1 MLKYNTIPMQASF
14 ESLNPAIPP
23 LEPDRLVIPTTTHK
37 WTARSKVACI
47 NNYGAS
53 GSNATM
59 IVCPPPSTNYYS
71 PHRITENSTLEKYPI
86 FISANS
92 VASLIA
98 NCVALQIQLARLS
111 ADCESR
117 GLLANL
123 AHNLATKQNRA
134 LPHAL
139 ATTAATLSELDNQL
153 CAVAKGTSAQVLQMP
168 SKAKPVVLVFGGQ
181 VNDAV
186 GLSQDLYERSILFR
200 SYLDQCDTILRSF
213 GLKGLYPEIFQTA
226 PVSDIVALQS
236 MVFSV
241 QYSSSKAWMDS
252 GLQIEAVIGHSLG
265 QFAAMYISGT
275 LSVEEGLK
283 LVSGRAS
290 LMQKHWGS
298 ERGSMI
304 AVEADTATVESI
316 ISALKVFGSDHAV
329 EIACYNGPTSHVL
342 VGRETSI
349 VRIQE
354 IIAHEPFQAKAIKSK
369 RLNVTHGFHSVFTE
383 PLLPSLMI
391 LAEEL
396 TFKNPVIHLETCSD
410 GQNWIQPTAQLVA
423 EHTRTSVYFSQ
434 AINRLADRL
443 GPCTWIEAG
452 SASSVISMARHALD
466 PSRLD
471 QHSFQ
476 SCQLGCA
483 RTMGSLANTTVNLW
497 KWGHHTQ
504 FWPFHPLQRDHY
516 TPINMPP
523 YQFEKTTHWLD
534 WKEPSEA
541 AHNTEAP
548 VLLASEADLISFVG
562 YRKQDNREAEFSV
575 NPRSKQW
582 KAHVTGHAVLSEP
595 LCPAPMYVE
604 LASRAAAL
612 LKEDKESKSCP
623 VLVENIEIKSPLGL
637 AQDRSITIIMTR
649 RESTCCWDFE
659 LMSQAISERTSP
671 LSHGTGK
678 LVLQSENPVHLEDF
692 VRYEKLV
699 RYDRF
704 ASIRSDLRSE
714 ALQGA
719 MVYNV
724 FSKVVNYA
732 SWYKGVR
739 SVFSRDGEAVGKVVP
754 PNQSEE
760 GLAGTITSPLA
771 LDSFIQVSGLHVN
784 SLTECGPNQVFVC
797 TKLNRIQI
805 SPNFRADASE
815 SRAWDV
821 YTNLTKTGDRTVS
834 NDIYVFDSSN
844 QSLVIII
851 LGASFN
857 RVPISS
863 LAKVLSQANSKTS
876 ITKNNHITTKEPTQE
891 TTMKKER
898 NPFHSLPLVEP
909 GISRPGAEA
918 RASTLTSVNAGVIND
933 LRELIHKV
941 ADISVGDL
949 EDHSTLEEL
958 GMDSLMVTE
967 VASEISKCFAVDISP
982 HDFEE
987 LPSLNSVGELIFS
1000 RGYNSGKPQEISSS
1014 SSSSGEFDEVSL
1026 LTPDTSPSTPSEHS
1040 VPRDLFEKLEKLLTT
1055 HLETAE
1061 RMERKTN
1068 LAALGLDSLMC
1079 MELAAD
1085 VKKHFGIELDLH
1097 NLNEE
1102 STFGDLYDQVAFQE
1116 KIPNSKVESKRV
1128 LVETVVYK
1136 TAGKLHL
1143 HADIYYPMEVPQKR
1157 MPVGKALW
1165 LQLTGLCANLDQALL
1180 IHGGG
1185 HCLYTRKDVNS
1196 KHIKMLLANGFLPV
1210 SVDYRLCPEVTLVEG
1225 PMTDVRDALRWVREE
1240 LPSINLKRSGLQ
1252 IDGGCVAAVG
1262 WSTGGT
1268 LAMSLGF
1275 SARPHNIKPPEVVLA
1290 FYCPTNYD
1298 DDCKYL

>member
-1 MLKYNTIPMQASF
+1 MSSVKGNIGHLEAASGVASLIKTLLMLKYNTIPMQASF

-23 LEPDRLVIPTTTHK
+23 LEPDRLVIPIITHK

-59 IVCPPPSTNYYS
+59 IVCPPPSPVHYS
-71 PHRITENSTLEKYPI
+71 PHRITENASLEKYPI

-92 VASLIA
+92 AASLTA
-98 NCVALQIQLARLS
+98 NCVALQSQLARLS

-134 LPHAL
+134 LPYAL
-139 ATTAATLSELDNQL
+139 ATTAATLSELDNQFRDI
-153 CAVAKGTSAQVLQMP
+153 AKGTSAQVLQILP
-168 SKAKPVVLVFGGQ
+168 KAKPVVLVCGGQ

-213 GLKGLYPEIFQTA
+213 GLKGLYPDIFHTT

-252 GLQIEAVIGHSLG
+252 GLEIEAVVGHSLG
-265 QFAAMYISGT
+265 QFAAMCISGT
-275 LSVEEGLK
+275 LSIEEGLK

-304 AVEADTATVESI
+304 AIEADSTVLESI
-316 ISALKVFGSDHAV
+316 ISAVKVHGSDHAV
-329 EIACYNGPTSHVL
+329 EIACYNSPTSHVL
-342 VGRETSI
+342 VGCETSI
-349 VRIQE
+349 ARIQE
-354 IIAHEPFQAKAIKSK
+354 IIAHESFQAKTIRCK

-396 TFKNPVIHLETCSD
+396 TFKDPVIHLETCSD
-410 GQNWIQPTAQLVA
+410 GQSWIRPNAQLVA
-423 EHTRTSVYFSQ
+423 EHTRTPVYFGQ
-434 AINRLADRL
+434 AMNRLASRL
-443 GPCTWIEAG
+443 GPCTWVEAG

-466 PSRLD
+466 PSKVN

-476 SCQLGCA
+476 ACQLGSA
-483 RTMGSLANTTVNLW
+483 RAMSSLVDTTVNLW
-497 KWGHHTQ
+497 KWGHHVQ
-504 FWPFHPLQRDHY
+504 FWPFHSVQKDHY

-534 WKEPSEA
+534 WKEPSNEA
-541 AHNTEAP
+541 NTSAAP
-548 VLLASEADLISFVG
+548 VTPASEGDLITFVG
-562 YRKQDNREAEFSV
+562 YRKEDKREAEFSV

-604 LASRAAAL
+604 LASQAAVL
-612 LKEDKESKSCP
+612 LQDDKDFKSSP
-623 VLVENIEIKSPLGL
+623 VLFENIEIKSPLGL
-637 AQDRSITIIMTR
+637 AQDRSITILMAKRETR
-649 RESTCCWDFE
+649 FCWEFE
-659 LMSQAISERTSP
+659 LMSQAIGERTSP

-678 LVLQSENPVHLEDF
+678 LIMQCESPGLLEDF

-699 RYDRF
+699 TYDRF
-704 ASIRSDLRSE
+704 ASIRSDLKSE

-739 SVFSRDGEAVGKVVP
+739 SVFARNGEAVGKVVP
-754 PNQSEE
+754 PHHSEE
-760 GLAGTITSPLA
+760 GLAKMITSPLA

-805 SPNFRADASE
+805 SPNFKADASE

-821 YTNLTKTGDRTVS
+821 YTNFTKTGDRTIS

-844 QSLVIII
+844 QRLVMII
-851 LGASFN
+851 LGAFFN
-857 RVPISS
+857 RVPINS
-863 LAKVLSQANSKTS
+863 LAKVLAQANSRTS
-876 ITKNNHITTKEPTQE
+876 VTENNHVSTKEPIE
-891 TTMKKER
+891 VTTYKKEG
-898 NPFHSLPLVEP
+898 NSINSLPPVVS
-909 GISRPGAEA
+909 GISRFGAQA
-918 RASTLTSVNAGVIND
+918 RASTFTTVDSFAMKD
-933 LRELIHKV
+933 LRKLIHKV
-941 ADISVGDL
+941 ADISVEDIK
-949 EDHSTLEEL
+949 DHSTMEEL
-958 GMDSLMVTE
+958 GMDSLMMTE
-967 VASEISKCFAVDISP
+967 VASEIAKYFGVDINP

-987 LPSLNSVGELIFS
+987 LPDLKSVGELILS
-1000 RGYNSGKPQEISSS
+1000 RGYNSGHTQKVSSS
-1014 SSSSGEFDEVSL
+1014 SSSSGEIDEVSL
-1026 LTPDTSPSTPSEHS
+1026 DTPDTSPSTPSE
-1040 VPRDLFEKLEKLLTT
+1040 RGEAQDMFGELEKLLVAHLDTT
-1055 HLETAE
+1055 E

-1068 LAALGLDSLMC
+1068 LAALGLDSLMR
-1079 MELAAD
+1079 MELVAD
-1085 VKKHFGIELDLH
+1085 VKKHFGIELNLH
-1097 NLNEE
+1097 SINEA
-1102 STFGDLYDQVAFQE
+1102 STFGDLCDQVAWQAR
-1116 KIPNSKVESKRV
+1116 IPTSQVESKPV

-1136 TAGKLHL
+1136 VAGDIPLR
-1143 HADIYYPMEVPQKR
+1143 ADIYYPTEITKKR
-1157 MPVGKALW
+1157 MPIGKALW
-1165 LQLTGLCANLDQALL
+1165 RQLKA
-1180 IHGGG
+1180 
-1185 HCLYTRKDVNS
+1185 
-1196 KHIKMLLANGFLPV
+1196 
-1210 SVDYRLCPEVTLVEG
+1210 SVLT
-1225 PMTDVRDALRWVREE
+1225 
-1240 LPSINLKRSGLQ
+1240 
-1252 IDGGCVAAVG
+1252 
-1262 WSTGGT
+1262 
-1268 LAMSLGF
+1268 
-1275 SARPHNIKPPEVVLA
+1275 
-1290 FYCPTNYD
+1290 
-1298 DDCKYL
+1298 

>member
-1 MLKYNTIPMQASF
+1 MSSVKGNIGHLEAASGVASLIKTLLMIKYNTIPRQASF

-23 LEPDRLVIPTTTHK
+23 LEPDRLVIPSITHK

-59 IVCPPPSTNYYS
+59 IVCPPPSPINYS
-71 PHRITENSTLEKYPI
+71 PHRITENTSFEKYPI

-92 VASLIA
+92 VASLTA
-98 NCVALQIQLARLS
+98 NCVALQSQLARLS

-123 AHNLATKQNRA
+123 AYNLAKKQNRA

-139 ATTAATLSELDNQL
+139 ATTAATLSELDDQFS
-153 CAVAKGTSAQVLQMP
+153 AIAKGTSAKVLQIP
-168 SKAKPVVLVFGGQ
+168 PNAKPVVLVFGGQ

-213 GLKGLYPEIFQTA
+213 GLKGLYPEIFQTT

-252 GLQIEAVIGHSLG
+252 GLEIEAVVGHSLG
-265 QFAAMYISGT
+265 QFAAMCISGT

-298 ERGSMI
+298 ERGSMLAI
-304 AVEADTATVESI
+304 EADSTVLESI
-316 ISALKVFGSDHAV
+316 ISAVKVSGSDHAV
-329 EIACYNGPTSHVL
+329 EVACYNSPTSHVL
-342 VGRETSI
+342 VGCETSI
-349 VRIQE
+349 ARIQE
-354 IIAHEPFQAKAIKSK
+354 IIAHESFQAKTIRCK

-383 PLLPSLMI
+383 PLLPSLMN

-396 TFKNPVIHLETCSD
+396 TFKDPVIHLETCSD
-410 GQNWIQPTAQLVA
+410 GQSWIRPNAQLVA
-423 EHTRTSVYFSQ
+423 EHTRTSVYFGQ
-434 AINRLADRL
+434 AINRLAARL
-443 GPCTWIEAG
+443 GPCTWVEAG
-452 SASSVISMARHALD
+452 SASSVISMARRALD
-466 PSRLD
+466 PSIVD

-476 SCQLGCA
+476 SCQLGSA
-483 RTMGSLANTTVNLW
+483 RAMGSLADITVNLW
-497 KWGHHTQ
+497 KWGHHVQ
-504 FWPFHPLQRDHY
+504 FWPFHSVQKDHY

-534 WKEPSEA
+534 WKEPSQEA
-541 AHNTEAP
+541 NTNAAP
-548 VLLASEADLISFVG
+548 VIPASEGDLITFVG
-562 YRKQDNREAEFSV
+562 YRKQDKLEAEFSV

-604 LASRAAAL
+604 LASRAAVL
-612 LKEDKESKSCP
+612 LQGDKDSKSSP
-623 VLVENIEIKSPLGL
+623 VLVENIDIKSPLGL
-637 AQDRSITIIMTR
+637 AQDRSITILMTR
-649 RESTCCWDFE
+649 RETTFCWDFE

-671 LSHGTGK
+671 LSHGTGR
-678 LVLQSENPVHLEDF
+678 LVMQSKSPGLLEDF

-699 RYDRF
+699 TYDRF
-704 ASIRSDLRSE
+704 ASIRSDLTSE

-739 SVFSRDGEAVGKVVP
+739 SVFSRNGEAVGKVVP
-754 PNQSEE
+754 PHHSEE
-760 GLAGTITSPLA
+760 GLADMITSPLA

-805 SPNFRADASE
+805 SPNFKADASE

-821 YTNLTKTGDRTVS
+821 YTNFTKTGDRTVS

-844 QSLVIII
+844 QRLVMII
-851 LGASFN
+851 LGACFN
-857 RVPISS
+857 RVPTSS
-863 LAKVLSQANSKTS
+863 LAKVLAQANSRTS
-876 ITKNNHITTKEPTQE
+876 VTKNNLVITTEPIE
-891 TTMKKER
+891 VTTLKRER
-898 NPFHSLPLVEP
+898 NPVHCLPPVKS
-909 GISRPGAEA
+909 GVSRPGAEA
-918 RASTLTSVNAGVIND
+918 RASTFTTVNAVVMND

-949 EDHSTLEEL
+949 KDHSTLKEL

-967 VASEISKCFAVDISP
+967 VASEIAKCFGVDISP

-987 LPSLNSVGELIFS
+987 LPNLNSVGEFILK
-1000 RGYNSGKPQEISSS
+1000 RGYNSGNHQEISSS
-1014 SSSSGEFDEVSL
+1014 SSSSGELDEVSL
-1026 LTPDTSPSTPSEHS
+1026 STPDTSPSTPSEQNEAQ
-1040 VPRDLFEKLEKLLTT
+1040 DMTGKLEELLAA

-1061 RMERKTN
+1061 RIERKTN

-1097 NLNEE
+1097 SINEA
-1102 STFGDLYDQVAFQE
+1102 STFGDLYDQVAWQA
-1116 KIPNSKVESKRV
+1116 KIPASKAESKRV
-1128 LVETVVYK
+1128 LFETVVYK
-1136 TAGKLHL
+1136 VAGNLPL
-1143 HADIYYPMEVPQKR
+1143 HADIYYPTEVTKKR

-1165 LQLTGLCANLDQALL
+1165 RQLKASVLTWTK
-1180 IHGGG
+1180 
-1185 HCLYTRKDVNS
+1185 LYSSTAAATAFIRGRMS
-1196 KHIKMLLANGFLPV
+1196 IASTSRCFWRMGFSPLVWTIV
-1210 SVDYRLCPEVTLVEG
+1210 SVPR
-1225 PMTDVRDALRWVREE
+1225 
-1240 LPSINLKRSGLQ
+1240 
-1252 IDGGCVAAVG
+1252 
-1262 WSTGGT
+1262 
-1268 LAMSLGF
+1268 
-1275 SARPHNIKPPEVVLA
+1275 
-1290 FYCPTNYD
+1290 
-1298 DDCKYL
+1298 